1 MDAILISHTHYDHL
15 DKVSA
20 IDISHKYGRN
30 VHWFVPKNSANFFS
44 GLGINRE
51 DIHEMVWWEEL
62 ALKSTTIVFTPT
74 NHYSRRSMSDEN
86 RSLWGSYAVLGK
98 HGNKFW
104 FGGDT
109 AYCDVFKQIGKKLG
123 PFHLS
128 AIPIGSY
135 LPKEALKFNH
145 IDPEEAIQVHYDV
158 KSEISLGIHW
168 GTFKTNATE
177 FYLEPKNLIEKA
189 RRENGK
195 TPNGEDKLKFY
206 TKCIGGTQEGISVQ
220 SKVIT

>member
-1 MDAILISHTHYDHL
+1 M
-15 DKVSA
+15 SA